1 MVSKHKIADSHA
13 VKMRNKPGGALPQ
26 RLGKLT
32 VWQLV
37 LLLIIVVGGGTFFV
51 GMSAGWLDEKE
62 ITLDAEMYCGESCGS
77 YLLDIDARRYNELV
91 EEEKTF
97 MLLVDQGGCRTADRL
112 RNFAE
117 SYAREVGVKIYRMM
131 FEEMKETDLY
141 GRVKYYPSVVIVSRG
156 VPAVWLRADKD
167 EDAEEY
173 NDYDSFRKWVEG
185 HLSVSF

>member
-1 MVSKHKIADSHA
+1 MW
-13 VKMRNKPGGALPQ
+13 REL
-26 RLGKLT
+26 RKL
-32 VWQLV
+32 
-37 LLLIIVVGGGTFFV
+37 FV
-51 GMSAGWLDEKE
+51 
-62 ITLDAEMYCGESCGS
+62 
-77 YLLDIDARRYNELV
+77 DIDARRYNELV

-97 MLLVDQGGCRTADRL
+97 MLLVDQEGCRTADRL